1 MNSEY
6 SHCYSFTLLSILIQS
21 FCTHSPAAEVTA
33 VRPLKKHLLMAAE
46 TDLWN
51 GKCCECQQEISF
63 NQQYPLPA
71 KERAYKLTFPRLQIH
86 TE

>member
-6 SHCYSFTLLSILIQS
+6 FHCYSFTLFAILIQS

-51 GKCCECQQEISF
+51 GKLLVNANRKYLSTNSIHC
-63 NQQYPLPA
+63 LP
-71 KERAYKLTFPRLQIH
+71 KSEHIN
-86 TE
+86 